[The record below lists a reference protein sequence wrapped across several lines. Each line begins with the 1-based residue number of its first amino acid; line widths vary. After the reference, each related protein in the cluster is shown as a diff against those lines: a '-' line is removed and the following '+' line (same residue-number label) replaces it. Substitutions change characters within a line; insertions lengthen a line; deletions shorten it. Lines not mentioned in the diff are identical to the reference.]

1 MKISYFI
8 PYKIFGTQLRNIFN
22 FAQHLVPIHLRS
34 NLESKLT
41 SPDFYDL
48 RFSQSCIVKF
58 GLTECYKVFKIRT
71 SSFIVR

>member
-1 MKISYFI
+1 MKMSYII
-8 PYKIFGTQLRNIFN
+8 PYKTFGTHLRNIFN

-34 NLESKLT
+34 NLESNLT

-58 GLTECYKVFKIRT
+58 GLTECSKMFKIRT
-71 SSFIVR
+71 SSVILR